1 MFLMAYITDNFQM
14 NADLS
19 SRKWTCIKLKS
30 VSCECYAP
38 SKKTA
43 IPIHVPSYVS
53 ELKRTELNVAPIY
66 FFSNITPEKNL
77 VKIWEFIEI

>member
-53 ELKRTELNVAPIY
+53 ELKCTELNGRTD
-66 FFSNITPEKNL
+66 FFYIILLKNL
-77 VKIWEFIEI
+77 VKIWKFIEI